1 MPHAARPGEVLG
13 GREREIEM
21 LKDPIVEEVHVA
33 RKRIDA
39 ECGHDVRK
47 IFERERQ
54 GIKECKGKVVT
65 KEELARRRRKATG
78 KR

>member
-1 MPHAARPGEVLG
+1 M
-13 GREREIEM
+13 
-21 LKDPIVEEVHVA
+21 KDPIVEEVHAA

-54 GIKECKGKVVT
+54 GMKAWKGKVVT
-65 KEELARRRRKATG
+65 KEELAKRRQKAVRK
-78 KR
+78 R